1 MTAAEVQR
9 VSASCALF
17 SYSFKAG
24 AAIWAPVKHQQL
36 LNDGDHS
43 GLVQRH
49 RCVATAGGVSA
60 TRPGGGQKEGGG
72 GSQMNRLQL
81 MSHFHGRTRQQVFS
95 FFKKKTGCIYSTVSL
110 EQCKC

>member
-72 GSQMNRLQL
+72 GVPNESFATHE
-81 MSHFHGRTRQQVFS
+81 SFPRTYTPTS
-95 FFKKKTGCIYSTVSL
+95 LFFF
-110 EQCKC
+110 